1 MEISRHL
8 LTTFTTHSTTTSP
21 PKNHKKSAKFPATLS
36 KNHLQIKFARP
47 NLFSHI
53 QWNVTQPTDHLFAP
67 LKLRS
72 LTLPNRIAVSPMCEY
87 SSVDGF
93 ANDWH
98 LVHLGSRAIGG
109 AGLVI
114 TEANAVS
121 PEGRITPSDLGIWK
135 DEHIPEL
142 KRITTFLHQHG
153 AYAGTQLAH
162 AGRKAS
168 MAIPWEKVRTIP
180 PSEGGWQA
188 VAPSAIRFDE
198 AYPVPVSLD
207 RAGMDKV
214 VADFVAAAH
223 RALAAGFD
231 LIEVHAAHGYLLHE
245 FLSPLSNQRTDEYGG
260 SFDNRVRFPLEV
272 IRALRAAWPQHLPV
286 FVRISATDWA
296 PESLGPSWDLPQSVA
311 FSKLLK
317 QSGVDIVDVST
328 GGNHP
333 AQQIPV
339 GPGYQVHHAETIH
352 REAEVPTGAVG
363 MITAPAQADQIIRAG
378 QANLVLLARELL
390 RSPYWP
396 LHAAEALRQPIS
408 WPVQYARAANG
419 RTEPREPVSTPAS

>member
-1 MEISRHL
+1 M
-8 LTTFTTHSTTTSP
+8 
-21 PKNHKKSAKFPATLS
+21 
-36 KNHLQIKFARP
+36 
-47 NLFSHI
+47 
-53 QWNVTQPTDHLFAP
+53 TQPIEHLFAP

-93 ANDWH
+93 ANNWH
-98 LVHLGSRAIGG
+98 FVHLGSRAIGG

-121 PEGRITPSDLGIWK
+121 PEARITSSDLGIWK
-135 DEHIPEL
+135 DEHVPEL

-168 MAIPWEKVRTIP
+168 MAVPWQTARTVP
-180 PSEGGWQA
+180 PAEGGWQP
-188 VAPSAIRFDE
+188 VAPSSVRFDE
-198 AYPVPVSLD
+198 AYPVPSALD
-207 RAGMDKV
+207 RTGMEKI

-231 LIEVHAAHGYLLHE
+231 LVEIHAAHGYLLNE
-245 FLSPLSNQRTDEYGG
+245 FLSPLSNHRTDQYGG

-272 IRALRAAWPQHLPV
+272 IRAVRAAWPQHLPL

-311 FSKLLK
+311 FAQLMK
-317 QSGVDIVDVST
+317 QAGVDLVDVST

-333 AQQIPV
+333 AQQIPLR
-339 GPGYQVHHAETIH
+339 PGYQVHHSETIH
-352 REAEVPTGAVG
+352 HEAQIPTGAVG
-363 MITAPAQADQIIRAG
+363 MITSPAQADQIISTG
-378 QANLVLLARELL
+378 QANIVLLAREML
-390 RSPYWP
+390 RNPYWP
-396 LHAAEALRQPIS
+396 LHAADVLRQSVP
-408 WPVQYARAANG
+408 WPVQYARAASG
-419 RTEPREPVSTPAS
+419 RTEPRQPVSTPTQ